1 VRRLLL
7 VLLALVCLAA
17 PAAVAA
23 PSTTSTSTGR
33 VADEPL
39 PDDGSHAG
47 GGRALY
53 VLVPILTV
61 VAVTVT
67 VAVIRGRRPP
77 AGPSTR

>member
-23 PSTTSTSTGR
+23 PASTSTTAGR

-39 PDDGSHAG
+39 PDGGANAD

-53 VLVPILTV
+53 VLVPILAV
-61 VAVTVT
+61 VAVTLT

-77 AGPSTR
+77 DAPSTR